1 MTRDALA
8 GRETAYYPAGR
19 ATQQPATLSPEP
31 GASPRDVLDDWTDT
45 AERLDSL
52 WRSLDRAQWSIIVT
66 EPPNNPDLGPAPLER
81 LALSRLTE
89 VDVHGVD
96 LGIGFPDWSDSLIDA
111 ALPARLGCLSTR
123 RTNHRSVDRSLQGT
137 WLLSAEGFR
146 WVVTVEGDSVTSM
159 AAEGSVIQL
168 RARNSGT
175 RWGLLAL
182 LIEREQLQ
190 SLEITGDVSFGA
202 GFHRAFPGP

>member
-1 MTRDALA
+1 
-8 GRETAYYPAGR
+8 
-19 ATQQPATLSPEP
+19 
-31 GASPRDVLDDWTDT
+31 
-45 AERLDSL
+45 
-52 WRSLDRAQWSIIVT
+52 
-66 EPPNNPDLGPAPLER
+66 
-81 LALSRLTE
+81 
-89 VDVHGVD
+89 VHGVD
-96 LGIGFPDWSDSLIDA
+96 LGIGFPDWSDTLIDA

-159 AAEGSVIQL
+159 AAEGSVINRGQGTA
-168 RARNSGT
+168 AR
-175 RWGLLAL
+175 RGLLAL
-182 LIEREQLQ
+182 LLEREQLQ